1 MRLILVRHGSTHF
14 NEDGIVLGRSDPP
27 LTPTGLAQAQALAH
41 SLRAEQVQAVY
52 TSPLARARQTA
63 QAIAAAFRLEP
74 VLEPGLLELDVG
86 DFDGLTFEQLRKDHP
101 QFLER
106 WAQDAGPLVM
116 PGGESL
122 QGLQARAWDAVQTMS
137 QRHPQATV
145 VAVTHNF
152 AILVILCQA
161 LGVPLARFRRFKQKV
176 GAKSVLE
183 LPSGRAAVLVS
194 MNDRCHLPGSAP

>member
-27 LTPTGLAQAQALAH
+27 LPPTGLAQAQALAG
-41 SLRAEQVQAVY
+41 SLRAEPVRAVY
-52 TSPLARARQTA
+52 TSPLIRARQTA

-86 DFDGLTFEQLRKDHP
+86 DFDGITFEQLRKDHP

-106 WAQDAGPLVM
+106 WSQDPGPLVM

-122 QGLQARAWDAVQTMS
+122 QELQLRAWGAVQTLSERHS
-137 QRHPQATV
+137 QETV

-152 AILVILCQA
+152 AILAIICRA
-161 LGVPLARFRRFKQKV
+161 LGVPLAQFRRFKQDV
-176 GAKSVLE
+176 GAKTVLE
-183 LPSGRAAVLVS
+183 LPGGRAAVLVS
-194 MNDRCHLPGSAP
+194 MNDRCHLPGRAP